1 MQRVTAKGK
10 TFNFPEGITS
20 DEIGV
25 SLEEYFSND
34 QQSIQK
40 QDLSNIDP
48 DVPVWEDEQQPTKK
62 GEQSF
67 LDTAIGA
74 GEAALTTATGAT
86 GGLVG
91 GALGNIEG
99 AIQYALGNMDEN
111 QAQEIASRY
120 ANYLTYQPETEAGQ
134 NLVKDIAE
142 FAGTLPPIL
151 GATPMPQLA
160 GAARSVSQ
168 TGQATKGAIDS
179 AIPQASQQVISKSVG
194 AAETPKD
201 LLRRVAADNLPVPI
215 KLTKGQESQDL
226 PQQKFE
232 RETAKTEIGG
242 DLRQRYAEQNQQ
254 INQNIDA
261 FIDETGTQLP
271 DIQSSALAGTSV
283 YKALK
288 NRSDADNKKI
298 SEAYDQAEK
307 SPEANELVDISEVS
321 RYLDEN
327 SSGSTTAPI
336 MGVVEKEIRK
346 QNLGGGSIENGDFYI
361 GDMTLKQSEQLRK
374 VINKFTNEVDSNDIR
389 VARELKSII
398 DNSTKDS
405 GGQLYKRAR
414 GLRNR
419 YAKNYERIGV
429 IDRLLSKKRGSDDRK
444 IALEDVT
451 NEIVNKGSLSD
462 LKQTKRL
469 LTSAGDEGKQAFR
482 EIQAQTLKDLRGN
495 ITGNVAR
502 DQDGNPVVSAA
513 KLNKAI
519 NALDK
524 DGKLDVLFTKAG
536 AEKLRTLN
544 DVAKDVYTSQPGAV
558 NMSNTSTSLLA
569 ALDLITA
576 STTGVPLPI
585 TLSIR
590 GAGRKL
596 KDRKTKK
603 QIKEALNPQDN

>member
-1 MQRVTAKGK
+1 MADLMKALRNADAAGDTDAANRIAVMIRNQK
-10 TFNFPEGITS
+10 
-20 DEIGV
+20 
-25 SLEEYFSND
+25 
-34 QQSIQK
+34 K
-40 QDLSNIDP
+40 QDLSNMDP
-48 DVPVWEDEQQPTKK
+48 DIPVWEDDQQPEKK
-62 GEQSF
+62 DNQSF
-67 LDTAIGA
+67 LDSAIGA

-91 GALGNIEG
+91 GAIGNIEG

-111 QAQEIASRY
+111 QAQELASRY

-142 FAGTLPPIL
+142 IAGSLPPVL
-151 GATPMPQLA
+151 GATPVPQLA

-168 TGQATKGAIDS
+168 TGQATRGAIDS
-179 AIPQASQQVISKSVG
+179 AVPQLSQQSVSKSIG
-194 AAETPKD
+194 AAETPKE

-215 KLTKGQESQDL
+215 KLTKGQETQDL

-242 DLRQRYAEQNQQ
+242 DLRQRYTEQNKQ

-271 DIQSSALAGTSV
+271 DIQSSTQTGAYV
-283 YKALK
+283 DKAL
-288 NRSDADNKKI
+288 RSRAAADKVKI
-298 SEAYDQAEK
+298 RQAYKDAEK
-307 SPEANELVDISEVS
+307 SVEADELVDISEVS
-321 RYLDEN
+321 KYLEEN
-327 SSGSTTAPI
+327 SSGASTAPI
-336 MGVVEKEIRK
+336 MSVVEKEVKK
-346 QNLGGGSIENGDFYI
+346 QGLGSGTIEGGDFVI

-374 VINKFTNEVDSNDIR
+374 VINKFTKQDDANDIR
-389 VARELKSII
+389 VASELKNII
-398 DNSTKDS
+398 DDSTKES

-414 GLRNR
+414 GLRSR
-419 YAKNYERIGV
+419 YAKNYERIGI
-429 IDRLLSKKRGSDDRK
+429 IDSLLSKKRGTDDRK

-451 NEIVNKGSLSD
+451 NKIVNSGSLND
-462 LKQTKRL
+462 LKQAKRL

-482 EIQAQTLKDLRGN
+482 EIQAQTLKDLRDN
-495 ITGNVAR
+495 ITSNVAR
-502 DQDGNPVVSAA
+502 DQDGNPIVSAA

-524 DGKLDVLFTKAG
+524 DGKLDVLFTKEG

-558 NMSNTSTSLLA
+558 NMSNTSTALLA
-569 ALDLITA
+569 AIDLITA
-576 STTGVPLPI
+576 STSGIPLPV

-590 GAGRKL
+590 SAGRKL
-596 KDRKTKK
+596 RDRKTKM
-603 QIKEALNPQDN
+603 QIKEALNPQGK